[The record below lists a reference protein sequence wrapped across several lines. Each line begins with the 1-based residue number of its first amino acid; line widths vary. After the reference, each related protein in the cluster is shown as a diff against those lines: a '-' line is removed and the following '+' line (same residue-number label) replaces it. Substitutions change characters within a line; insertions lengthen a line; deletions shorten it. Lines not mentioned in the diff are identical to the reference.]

1 MIGLKGIKKGIEFQM
16 LTLVKTHNEGSYL
29 SIDRSFFFYYGS
41 SKGITSKWIR
51 CSSPRII
58 KKNWKIFLFKNQL
71 NCHRQEL

>member
-41 SKGITSKWIR
+41 SKGITSK
-51 CSSPRII
+51 
-58 KKNWKIFLFKNQL
+58 
-71 NCHRQEL
+71 